1 MSKFVPLHVIIAL
14 LAGVRKSGEDTLTKG
29 YQSFKKPDL
38 FSGMDRIYTPI
49 KDDGIVYPEESKVV
63 QSSVKKTLENLL
75 SSLTRYYDVQYAQDY
90 GNCLAKADIV
100 VDDVILAKD
109 VPATYLLFLEK
120 KVGDLATVISTIPT
134 LSSSENWVLDTSTGV
149 YKTVPTQTLRTKKE
163 KRVLVRAAATDK
175 HPAQTDVYDEDVP
188 EGHWNTVKLS
198 TAITAV
204 EVEQMSIKLTKLSTA
219 IKTARE
225 MANTVS
231 VPDITIADSLLQY
244 VFDK

>member
-1 MSKFVPLHVIIAL
+1 MSKTVALHVVIAL
-14 LAGVRKSGEDTLTKG
+14 LAGVRKQGEDNLTKV

-63 QSSVKKTLENLL
+63 QSSVPKSLESLL
-75 SSLTRYYDVQYAQDY
+75 SNLINYYDTQYAQDM
-90 GNCLAKADIV
+90 GNCIAKADIV
-100 VDDVILAKD
+100 VDDVVLAKD

-120 KVGDLATVISTIPT
+120 KVSDLATVISTMPT
-134 LSSSENWVLDTSTGV
+134 LSSSENWTMDSATGT
-149 YKTVPTQTLRTKKE
+149 YKTSPTQTLRTKKE

-188 EGHWNTVKLS
+188 EGHWHTVKLS
-198 TAITAV
+198 TALTAV
-204 EVEQMSIKLTKLSTA
+204 EVEEMSVKLGKLNKA

-225 MANTVS
+225 MANTTS
-231 VPDITIADSLLQY
+231 VQDGNIAESLLRY
-244 VFDK
+244 VFNK